1 MGILIVIVWV
11 KGQVMLLILLNLVL
25 DRNYVGRN

>member
-1 MGILIVIVWV
+1 MGILTGIAWV
-11 KGQVMLLILLNLVL
+11 KVQVMLLILLNLVL